1 MSGKKS
7 ILEILFAAAACG
19 KTGRRFCP
27 VVRRLYMRTIAIT
40 METAPWSA
48 PQPLLQPGDAF
59 IQKGGHHA
67 EKEDGEHNP
76 VHLEELRQNG
86 RENDKVGISV
96 NIIYILNG
104 YLKKKLQ

>member
-1 MSGKKS
+1 MSGKKKH
-7 ILEILFAAAACG
+7 IRNPFAAAACG

-86 RENDKVGISV
+86 RENDKVGIV
-96 NIIYILNG
+96 CWKWIET
-104 YLKKKLQ
+104 